1 MKTTPRTYVLT
12 MDSPSRKGFRLWMGD
27 SIHALRH
34 CSVKQI
40 GLALREL
47 QQNVDSLQTPVSSS
61 SGTYSLNRA
70 TDSMMSSSVSGAD
83 MNRNV
88 SANVSRYDQP
98 LCCLNG
104 WHGRSK
110 KGG

>member
-12 MDSPSRKGFRLWMGD
+12 LNSPSRKGLRLWVGD

-47 QQNVDSLQTPVSSS
+47 QQNVDGLQIPGSS
-61 SGTYSLNRA
+61 SGKSYSLNR
-70 TDSMMSSSVSGAD
+70 
-83 MNRNV
+83 
-88 SANVSRYDQP
+88 
-98 LCCLNG
+98 
-104 WHGRSK
+104 GR
-110 KGG
+110 